1 MPSYTT
7 VNGATIKNVAVGYET
22 YGTLNAARDN
32 VILVAHFF
40 SGNSHAAGKYA
51 ASDAAPGYRDVI
63 IGAGKPSGSIL
74 LFPDFSG
81 QAMEILGK
89 QGRDVRYE
97 EIPDDGGHLDG
108 VLAVAKVGETIRKFL
123 SE

>member
-81 QAMEILGK
+81 QAMEILGS
-89 QGRDVRYE
+89 R
-97 EIPDDGGHLDG
+97 
-108 VLAVAKVGETIRKFL
+108 VATCATRRSQTTAATSMAFSPWPKSARR
-123 SE
+123 SASS